1 MKFNLKQF
9 YKFCSELKIETKE
22 QGLRKMDNLLGT
34 QTYVMDEIANGLE
47 NGIHFFVILKG
58 RQLGITTISL
68 ALDLYWHYI
77 NAGLNGTL
85 VTDTEE
91 NRDMF
96 RGTLGSYMDGLPK
109 EYKIPILAHN
119 RNSLSLKNRKI
130 GRAHV

>member
-1 MKFNLKQF
+1 MKFNLNQF
-9 YKFCSELKIETKE
+9 YKFCAQLKIETKE

-34 QTYVMDEIANGLE
+34 QTYVMEEITQALE
-47 NGIHFFVILKG
+47 NNIHFFVILKG

-77 NAGLNGTL
+77 NHGLNGTL

-96 RGTLGSYMDGLPK
+96 KGTLTAYMDGLPK
-109 EYKIPILAHN
+109 EYKIPILSPN
-119 RNSLSLKNRKI
+119 LS
-130 GRAHV
+130 